1 MKTKLI
7 FIATCAALIISL
19 QSCEKEI
26 DIDVP
31 AAPRQWVVEASIN
44 QFSPFLNYVFISN
57 SIDYFNPDLTIGG
70 VGGAEVFITE
80 GRMSGNDTIYDG
92 PSTQF
97 FSISNFEG
105 LDTIFNNFDLIQNL
119 RGIYLNPTFAG
130 EAGKTYKLSIKLQ
143 NGDEI
148 SGTTHIPAPVIIDSI
163 NYTIGTNVDT
173 AGRREAFLSFFWT
186 DPPGQTNY
194 RLYVNRSSTGI
205 LLGWGASDFS
215 RTFDDQLLDNTPRA
229 YSLFRSFRQSDT
241 VHIYLTTVG
250 RREFL
255 FWESFGNAANNGG
268 PFATPVQLRS
278 NINGAIGTF
287 TGYGVA
293 YRRAILE

>member
-1 MKTKLI
+1 MKLHQI
-7 FIATCAALIISL
+7 FIPIVAALIIFL

-31 AAPRQWVVEASIN
+31 PAPKQWVVEASIN

-57 SIDYFNPDLTIGG
+57 SIDYFKPDLTIGG
-70 VGGAEVFITE
+70 VGGAQVFITE
-80 GRMSGNDTIYDG
+80 GRIVGSDTIFDG
-92 PSTQF
+92 PLTQF

-105 LDTIFNNFDLIQNL
+105 LDTIFDNFEVVQNL
-119 RGIYLNPTFAG
+119 RGIYINPAFVG
-130 EAGKTYKLSIKLQ
+130 EAGKAYKLNITLQ

-148 SGTTHIPAPVIIDSI
+148 TGTTHIPNPVTIDSI
-163 NYTIGTNVDT
+163 NYTIGTAVDT
-173 AGRREAFLSFFWT
+173 AGRKEAFLSFFWN
-186 DPPGQTNY
+186 DPPGQNNY
-194 RLYVNRSSTGI
+194 RLYVNRSFTGI

-229 YSLFRSFRQSDT
+229 YSIFRPFRQTDT
-241 VHIYLTTVG
+241 VHIYLTTIG

-255 FWESFGNAANNGG
+255 FWESFGNAVNNGG

-293 YRRAILE
+293 YKSAILE